1 MERALTL
8 WRDGYI
14 TLESVASEKKGK
26 CGIRKTINEFTGK
39 ESKATDFNH
48 TNWRMG
54 METNAYLASIK
65 VNLANRKLVW
75 NELIS
80 AAAAFAKLGAKM
92 GDDSMAT
99 FDDGAEDERAHL
111 VADSDSNSD

>member
-48 TNWRMG
+48 TNWR